1 MLFASAGER
10 IEITH
15 RSTSR
20 VNYAQGSLRAA
31 RFVAAQPRGLFDMDD
46 VLGLR

>member
-1 MLFASAGER
+1 MFAGIGER

-20 VNYAQGSLRAA
+20 MGYATGSLRAA
-31 RFVAAQPRGLFDMDD
+31 RFVASRDKGLFDMAD
-46 VLGLR
+46 VLGL